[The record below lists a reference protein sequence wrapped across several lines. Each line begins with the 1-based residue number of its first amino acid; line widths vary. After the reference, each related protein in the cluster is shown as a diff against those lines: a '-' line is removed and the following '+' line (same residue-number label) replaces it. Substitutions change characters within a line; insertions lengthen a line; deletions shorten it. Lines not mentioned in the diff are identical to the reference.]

1 MKVSQSQLEGSPW
14 KCEGIPEPI
23 RGKSLK
29 VCEGIPEQWVTNNLI
44 VWRTIIL
51 MVTLASPK
59 LCHAT
64 NMAYYCG
71 SIDAL

>member
-29 VCEGIPEQWVTNNLI
+29 VHVFQSQSEG
-44 VWRTIIL
+44 
-51 MVTLASPK
+51 SP
-59 LCHAT
+59 
-64 NMAYYCG
+64 
-71 SIDAL
+71 